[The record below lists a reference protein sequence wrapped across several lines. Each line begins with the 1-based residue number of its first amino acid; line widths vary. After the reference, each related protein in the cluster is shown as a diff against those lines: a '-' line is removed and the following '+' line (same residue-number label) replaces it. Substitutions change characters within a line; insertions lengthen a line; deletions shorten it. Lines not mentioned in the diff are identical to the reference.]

1 MNPFEGQLVRL
12 APLERGSLP
21 DFTRWLRDYDVQRFL
36 GMLPVPMTDDAE
48 AAWFEEAV
56 KHEGTYTF
64 SIRVLADD
72 RLIGNCGLFGFDWKN
87 RFAEFGI
94 LIGEKDAWGH
104 GYGTDAARLIL
115 RFGFDELNLNR
126 IWLRVYDFNPRAVRA
141 YEKAGYVHEG
151 TYRQALYREG
161 AYHDIHV
168 MSMLRDEWHTQRS
181 G

>member
-1 MNPFEGQLVRL
+1 MLKPVGLSMVLLVAATTL
-12 APLERGSLP
+12 PAQSLP
-21 DFTRWLRDYDVQRFL
+21 PDSLF
-36 GMLPVPMTDDAE
+36 
-48 AAWFEEAV
+48 
-56 KHEGTYTF
+56 
-64 SIRVLADD
+64 D

-126 IWLRVYDFNPRAVRA
+126 VWLRVYDFNPRAGRA
-141 YEKAGYVHEG
+141 YKKAGYVQEG
-151 TYRQALYREG
+151 IYRQALYREG

-168 MSMLRDEWHTQRS
+168 MSVLRDEWQAQRS